1 VASEPRECRIQQIE
15 AAIRRHVAAA
25 VRFDHEAAARAGLTL
40 STTEASFL
48 ALLQIHGPLTPGDL
62 GKRAGISSSGTITG
76 AIDRLERAGYVSR
89 GPCFADRR
97 KIFVILNSDRLEEQ
111 NAPRTTRVADILS
124 SYDDGQLD
132 LLTDFLAR
140 LTESETAAAA
150 VAASAP
156 AVRPQA

>member
-1 VASEPRECRIQQIE
+1 VANEPRECRIQQVE

-25 VRFDHEAAARAGLTL
+25 VRSDHEAAARAGLTL

-89 GPCFADRR
+89 GPCVADRR
-97 KIFVILNSDRLEEQ
+97 KIFVILNPGRLAEQ
-111 NAPRTTRVADILS
+111 NGPRTAHAADILNR
-124 SYDDGQLD
+124 YDDTQID
-132 LLTDFLAR
+132 LIADFLAR
-140 LTESETAAAA
+140 LTEAETAAAA
-150 VAASAP
+150 PGHAARS
-156 AVRPQA
+156 QA

>member
-15 AAIRRHVAAA
+15 AAIHRHVAAA

-62 GKRAGISSSGTITG
+62 GKLAGISSSGTITG

-89 GPCFADRR
+89 GPCVADRR
-97 KIFVILNSDRLEEQ
+97 KVYVAINCDRLEEQ
-111 NAPRTTRVADILS
+111 SAPRTARIADILNR
-124 SYDDGQLD
+124 YDDSQLD
-132 LLTDFLAR
+132 VITDFLTR
-140 LTESETAAAA
+140 LTEAETAAAA
-150 VAASAP
+150 ASDRL
-156 AVRPQA
+156 AVKPRP

>member
-25 VRFDHEAAARAGLTL
+25 VRSDQEAAARAGLTL

-89 GPCFADRR
+89 GPCVADRR
-97 KIFVILNSDRLEEQ
+97 KIFVILNSGRLAEQ
-111 NAPRTTRVADILS
+111 NGPRAARVANVLS
-124 SYDDGQLD
+124 RYDDTQLD
-132 LLTDFLAR
+132 LIADFLAR
-140 LTESETAAAA
+140 LTETETADA
-150 VAASAP
+150 AP
-156 AVRPQA
+156 APAPVVRPQA